1 MSSSVQNAIPQ
12 LDMGNTLG
20 ALFIGVI
27 LAAVLVNYLLIMQ
40 SKAERFL
47 WPVVVIHLVSLV

>member
-1 MSSSVQNAIPQ
+1 
-12 LDMGNTLG
+12 MGNTLG
-20 ALFIGVI
+20 TLFIGVI
-27 LAAVLVNYLLIMQ
+27 LAAVLVNYLIIMQ